1 MRQLAFLRM
10 FILVAMSIYAND
22 NRRHIHVFYKGKRH
36 QHSLAKI
43 WIESNGQQCVE
54 IAESSLSAKDNEM
67 LVAAINRHWEFIN
80 EQVTRAFNGEKTI
93 SIDIE
98 KWEDLIMCK
107 MKDVSVGIKD
117 MDFKTYRGKMVVRL
131 TDGRTII
138 VPVSFFPDIKQMPVK
153 EREKWMVLDDQYFTF
168 ENMTRVYSVLD
179 LLKVA

>member
-1 MRQLAFLRM
+1 MAL
-10 FILVAMSIYAND
+10 ILEISGTLPRDILFTHTNSC
-22 NRRHIHVFYKGKRH
+22 ITYKGKRH

-98 KWEDLIMCK
+98 K
-107 MKDVSVGIKD
+107 
-117 MDFKTYRGKMVVRL
+117 
-131 TDGRTII
+131 
-138 VPVSFFPDIKQMPVK
+138 
-153 EREKWMVLDDQYFTF
+153 
-168 ENMTRVYSVLD
+168 
-179 LLKVA
+179 